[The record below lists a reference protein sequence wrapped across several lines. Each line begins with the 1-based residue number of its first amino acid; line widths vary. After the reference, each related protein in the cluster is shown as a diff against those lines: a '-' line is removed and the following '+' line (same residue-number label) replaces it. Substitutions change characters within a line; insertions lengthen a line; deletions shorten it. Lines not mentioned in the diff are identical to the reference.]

1 MAWIKRNLLVVIGS
15 VLAVGLLG
23 FGLFYFWTHR
33 QKNKEIEAQLEENK
47 TTLTRLIN
55 QDPYPS
61 RTNIT
66 RARQELERV
75 KTAIEDA
82 KLFFQPVPFEPVT
95 GQAFKSL
102 LDQTLFD
109 LHGKAVEAS
118 VALPGEG
125 RSYAF
130 TFAHQ
135 KTQLQFPPEA
145 FPALPQQLAE
155 IRAICE
161 TLFAAKINK
170 LVALRRSRLYSEEP
184 VSQVDHHELKPRLD
198 ETMGMASNP
207 YEVVF
212 HAFTPELAATL
223 QSFYTSTNGLI
234 VKAVT
239 VEPAPAPEP
248 DPNQVRAPV
257 VAQPRPGVVVR
268 PGAPGAVKAPEGV
281 KTVLNEK
288 LLKITMLLDVV
299 RTTPPATNS
308 PATTGRT

>member
-1 MAWIKRNLLVVIGS
+1 MAWIKRNLLLVVGS
-15 VLAVGLLG
+15 VLAAGLLG
-23 FGLFYFWTHR
+23 FGLFYFWTNR
-33 QKNKEIEAQLEENK
+33 QKNKEIETQLEENK
-47 TTLTRLIN
+47 NTLKGLIDD
-55 QDPYPS
+55 DPYPS

-66 RARQELERV
+66 RAKEELERV
-75 KTAIEDA
+75 KVAIEGA
-82 KLFFQPVPFEPVT
+82 KLFFQPVPFDPVT

-109 LHGKAVEAS
+109 LHGKAAAAS
-118 VALPGEG
+118 VGLPGEG
-125 RSYAF
+125 RGYAF

-155 IRAICE
+155 IQAICE
-161 TLFAAKINK
+161 TLFDAKINK

-184 VSQVDHHELKPRLD
+184 VSQVDHHELKPRVD

-223 QSFYTSTNGLI
+223 QSFYTSTNGMI
-234 VKAVT
+234 VKGIT
-239 VEPAPAPEP
+239 VEPAPSAEP
-248 DPNQVRAPV
+248 DPNQPRPP
-257 VAQPRPGVVVR
+257 VAQPRVVR
-268 PGAPGAVKAPEGV
+268 PGTPGAVKPQEGV

-299 RTTPPATNS
+299 RTTALATNS
-308 PATTGRT
+308 TGKNITWNR